1 MFCNE
6 KSVFRKG
13 KKIVRFWK
21 GDGMDSYD
29 WNCGDIFFLKYF
41 FKKKIYIYIKII
53 FFYFKKLK

>member
-41 FKKKIYIYIKII
+41 
-53 FFYFKKLK
+53 